1 MSAFLRAKI
10 GHIWVLSPVHST
22 SENWGKKSFFEFF
35 HVRKQMLV
43 DILVMSRGSLSSP
56 SVRLYF
62 ISPVCFCIRR
72 TRTGLFCPGWERRE
86 KSFSSLFF
94 SGNVNCSQSAAP
106 FPPLVV
112 RYSRH
117 MHFLPPPPSLPRLWG
132 HETWKVSKF
141 GHLVSL
147 QDFCGNS
154 RFCGEK
160 SWDPSSR
167 PPKQS
172 RRISVRKNIKKS

>member
-1 MSAFLRAKI
+1 
-10 GHIWVLSPVHST
+10 
-22 SENWGKKSFFEFF
+22 
-35 HVRKQMLV
+35 
-43 DILVMSRGSLSSP
+43 MSRRSLSSP
-56 SVRLYF
+56 SVPALFYF
-62 ISPVCFCIRR
+62 SCLFSHSPNADCSARGGR
-72 TRTGLFCPGWERRE
+72 GER
-86 KSFSSLFF
+86 KAFPLLF

-172 RRISVRKNIKKS
+172 RRISVRKNKKKSCVNCPKQKGGSRSAKGEKTRRQISGVVPSARFCSSEQQIDNR